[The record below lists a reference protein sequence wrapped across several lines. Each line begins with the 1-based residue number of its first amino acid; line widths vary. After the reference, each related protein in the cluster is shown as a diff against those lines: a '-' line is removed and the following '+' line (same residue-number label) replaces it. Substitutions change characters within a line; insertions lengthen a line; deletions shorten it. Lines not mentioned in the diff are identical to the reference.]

1 MNEKL
6 SELWNEVDNCK
17 ECKDSDNKLKHILG
31 GGKETNPEIMF
42 VFINPTYRN
51 ITANPNHKG
60 RRFPFIGTRE
70 IWDAF
75 IKSGILDSSILKNF
89 SNADFVINEVE
100 KKEIYFTNLV
110 KCTTP
115 NSELPD
121 TKLINKKLSLLFKEI
136 DIVKPNLIVT
146 FGLLPFYAITGSK
159 IKLSEFYNKQLKSN
173 NLITYTSKEIEGAA
187 YNVFPCYFPVG
198 RGKRKEALILLKLI
212 KNKVGII

>member
-6 SELWNEVDNCK
+6 SELWNEIDNCK
-17 ECKDSDNKLKHILG
+17 ECKDSGNKLQHILG
-31 GGKETNPEIMF
+31 GGKETNPKVMF

-60 RRFPFIGTRE
+60 RRFPFIGTKE
-70 IWDAF
+70 IWDVFA
-75 IKSGILDSSILKNF
+75 KSGIIDELVLKNF
-89 SNADFVINEVE
+89 SNADFVVNEI
-100 KKEIYFTNLV
+100 KKKGIYFTNLV
-110 KCTTP
+110 KCTKP

-121 TKLINKKLSLLFKEI
+121 MKLINKKLDLLFKEI
-136 DIVKPNLIVT
+136 AIIKPNLIVT

-173 NLITYTSKEIEGAA
+173 NLIIYNSKEIEGNI

-198 RGKRKEALILLKLI
+198 RGKRKEALVLLKLI
-212 KNKVGII
+212 KNKVVIE